1 MSLIDKLSSL
11 QHMGFERAS
20 FVFSYDISD
29 PKNARAVRRCL
40 QRWRMDGQLSVHE
53 AVMTAVEVETLSVE
67 LVELIDPQTDRLL
80 VFRLSRRG
88 QGPVLQFC
96 ALQPAIPFAHFPQA
110 MPESLHDGWY
120 VLAYDVFDRQRLVRI
135 QRLARRKTIFL
146 QRSVYLFYGLG
157 LHLMS
162 LLHETAGVLLQG
174 EDDLRVYPLSRP
186 GDLWFLCGGPPPLA
200 GLEHLHETSDIQT
213 VNDACGYIYFS
224 GDEHG

>member
-1 MSLIDKLSSL
+1 MSLLDKLTQL
-11 QHMGFERAS
+11 QHMGFERSS

-67 LVELIDPQTDRLL
+67 LAELIDPQTDRLL

-88 QGPVLQFC
+88 QGPVLQLS
-96 ALQPAIPFAHFPQA
+96 AVQPVIPFAHLPQT

-120 VLAYDVFDRQRLVRI
+120 VLAYDIFDRQRLIRI
-135 QRLARRKTIFL
+135 QRLLRRKTIFL

-157 LHLMS
+157 FHLIK
-162 LLHETAGVLLQG
+162 LLNDTVELLLNG
-174 EDDLRVYPLSRP
+174 EDDLRVYPLSKP
-186 GDLWFLCGGPPPLA
+186 SDLWFLCGNTPPLA
-200 GLEHLHETSDIQT
+200 GLENLYE
-213 VNDACGYIYFS
+213 
-224 GDEHG
+224 